1 MRDVRWRR
9 ALVLT
14 GAGLVLAGCGTGPAT
29 SVRSEQRFLNSVY
42 SQAPDISSY
51 RSGSQLVSLG
61 QAICQDLE
69 AGASVQEVGDR
80 VPLVEGNIA
89 LPPADLGVV
98 ISAAAGVLC
107 PRYQSR
113 LGQ

>member
-1 MRDVRWRR
+1 VLRWRR
-9 ALVLT
+9 MVAL
-14 GAGLVLAGCGTGPAT
+14 AGLGFALAGCGTGPAT
-29 SVRSEQRFLNSVY
+29 DIHAEEKFLNSVY
-42 SQAPDISSY
+42 TQAPDISSY
-51 RSGSQLVSLG
+51 RTSSQLLSLG
-61 QAICQDLE
+61 EAICQDLE

-80 VPLVEGNIA
+80 VPLVEGNVA

-107 PRYQSR
+107 PKYQQR